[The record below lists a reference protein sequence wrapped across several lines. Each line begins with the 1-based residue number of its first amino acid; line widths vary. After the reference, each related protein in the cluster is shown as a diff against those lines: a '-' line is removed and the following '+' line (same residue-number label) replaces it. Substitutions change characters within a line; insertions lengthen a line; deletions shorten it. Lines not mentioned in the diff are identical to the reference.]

1 MMEQMKPSGVDW
13 IGDIPVS
20 WSINR
25 LKFMLANEEDS
36 LKVGPFG
43 SSLSGTDYI
52 PEGKWVFNQRVVLDN
67 NFIDNDTCI
76 SDEKFQEMKS
86 FSVYPGDILITTRGT
101 IGKVAIVPQ
110 TAPQGILHPCII
122 KFRLNKKLL
131 LPELLKL
138 LFNETSYA
146 QEQFAFMNN
155 STTIDVIYSYSL
167 KDIIL
172 PLIPINEQ
180 KAIYAF
186 LHKECAQIDSIAADL
201 EKQIALL
208 QQYKKSLITEIVTKG
223 LDKSVPMKDS
233 GVEWLGKIPAHWN
246 FKRLKFMLEN
256 SSDSMKVG
264 PFGST
269 LSGSDFTDEGKW
281 VYNQRVVLDNNF
293 SENTT
298 FVSEEK
304 FQEMRSFAVY
314 PGDILI
320 TTRGTIGKVAIV
332 PEGANEGILHPCII
346 KFRVDKEMIIPEL
359 LQLIFNES
367 DFVKDQFTLMSNATT
382 IEVIYS
388 YSLKDILLPVIPAD
402 EQEKIYGYL
411 SKKCI
416 AIDGIISEKQK
427 ALATIIQH
435 KKSLIYEYV
444 TGKKRVKEVR

>member
-1 MMEQMKPSGVDW
+1 MKEQMKSSGIDW
-13 IGDIPVS
+13 IGNIPLD
-20 WSINR
+20 WNA
-25 LKFMLANEEDS
+25 K
-36 LKVGPFG
+36 KVK
-43 SSLSGTDYI
+43 Y
-52 PEGKWVFNQRVVLDN
+52 V
-67 NFIDNDTCI
+67 I
-76 SDEKFQEMKS
+76 SDIKDGTHGTFDRVESGELLLSAKNVFDDGIRIGENESEISILDYKS
-86 FSVYPGDILITTRGT
+86 IISNGFPKRNDVLLCCVGT
-101 IGKVAIVPQ
+101 IGRCCVYEYDQSIAFQRSVAFLRPLQQ
-110 TAPQGILHPCII
+110 TNA
-122 KFRLNKKLL
+122 RY
-131 LPELLKL
+131 LK
-138 LFNETSYA
+138 YA
-146 QEQFAFMNN
+146 LQSDSTLIQEQFLINKSAQDGLYMGSVRELIIPYPN
-155 STTIDVIYSYSL
+155 SKS
-167 KDIIL
+167 
-172 PLIPINEQ
+172 EQ
-180 KAIYAF
+180 QAIADF
-186 LHKECAQIDSIAADL
+186 LDKECAQIDSIAADL

-208 QQYKKSLITEIVTKG
+208 QQYKKSLITETVTKG
-223 LDKSVPMKDS
+223 LDKSVLMKDS

-264 PFGST
+264 PFGSA

-304 FQEMRSFAVY
+304 FQEMRSFAVC

-402 EQEKIYGYL
+402 EQKKIYGYL
-411 SKKCI
+411 SKKCL
-416 AIDGIISEKQK
+416 AIDGIIAEKQK
-427 ALATIIQH
+427 SLATITQH

-444 TGKKRVKEVR
+444 TGKKRVKEVQ